1 MISIILAVAGIF
13 VEAESF
19 DRLGGWV
26 VETQSVRQMGSAYL
40 MAHGMGAPVADAETE
55 VKVETA
61 GDYEVWARTR
71 NWVEEWAPG
80 KCPGRFEVL
89 VNGKKVE
96 SFAGA
101 NGVLGING
109 GKWAWQLAGKVK
121 LEKGAAKLALHD
133 LTGFNGRCD
142 QIALVPLKDGK
153 WTLPE
158 LPVVSPVE
166 DAKENYEFVVIGGG
180 IAGSCT
186 AIAASRSGVKTL
198 CLQDRDVLGGC
209 NSSEVRV
216 GMGGMLGFGPN
227 PALGRVVG
235 EIQPMMSDHKPN
247 DAMYYED
254 TRKEIAFNLKMSYTG
269 AGAVPGVRP
278 TLRLRQHVYA
288 VEMQPGT
295 NLIAAV
301 IALDMRTGKRV
312 RYRAK
317 WFCDATGDAVIA
329 RQAGCETM
337 YGVEPRSRFHE
348 ACAPEKAVRQVMGMS
363 VQWLS
368 KECDRDSPFPDISDW
383 ALKMDEVS
391 GEYRLYGTWDQET
404 GFFRDMADDTEAIR
418 DYGLLAVFSNW
429 HWMKNVAPRKAE
441 YARRAFSWI
450 SPVGGKR
457 ESYRV
462 VGDYVFNQNDLHNQ
476 VMHPDA
482 TAAATWNIDFHFPDP
497 RLEGK
502 FKEPI
507 RSAAYHRGFGGK
519 AIPVPYRSLY
529 ARDCGNLFLA
539 GRHISVSHAAFACV
553 RVMRTLGALGE
564 AVGLA
569 TAVCKKH
576 DCLPRDVYRS
586 YLEEYRKSLK
596 KGVPPLGQFHCGGF
610 AIGETYH
617 MSTRGYFSIY
627 PAEKGSLSPEVQKE
641 IKSIGF
647 EHMCEHPDFQ
657 DRRRAFVLA
666 DESRGFLHY
675 YDSFSP
681 KAGFKVAVRKPVWDL
696 KQVGAK
702 RYRTVCYGGFQITD
716 FNERKVVENF
726 THPSLSGPDFIVTAI
741 CDLKDGG
748 FIASVNPQKTKDKVV
763 LLRHF
768 NAARELVAT
777 YRVEGCYYARS
788 LQWDRDGETLL
799 LSWEKGFSRVRLPKL
814 GEKAEILANF
824 LQPDGRNLFDVV
836 PDPTSDGYV
845 AGCGYGGGL
854 VRFAADGSVKSQ
866 WFVPTDTGKESR
878 FYAQVLPQPNGH
890 VYMAHWTGHG
900 FGDSFKGWQAV
911 EFDQNGKA
919 VWHLDSPD
927 RYGSISGILIAE

>member
-1 MISIILAVAGIF
+1 MITIMLAIAGVF
-13 VEAESF
+13 LEAESF
-19 DRLGGWV
+19 DRLGGWT

-40 MAHGMGAPVADAETE
+40 MAHGMGEPVADAETE
-55 VKVETA
+55 VAVETA
-61 GDYEVWARTR
+61 GEYEVWARTR

-80 KCPGRFEVL
+80 KFPGRFEIL
-89 VNGKKVE
+89 VDGRRVE
-96 SFAGA
+96 PFAGG
-101 NGVLGING
+101 NGVLGTNG
-109 GKWAWQLAGKVK
+109 KKWAWQLAGKVRLSSGK
-121 LEKGAAKLALHD
+121 VKLALHD

-142 QIALVPLKDGK
+142 QVALLPLKDGK
-153 WTLPE
+153 WTLGERPVD
-158 LPVVSPVE
+158 LPVVDSPDE
-166 DAKENYEFVVIGGG
+166 YEMIVIGGG
-180 IAGSCT
+180 VAGVCT
-186 AIAASRSGVKTL
+186 AVSAARCGVKTL

-216 GMGGMLGFGPN
+216 GMGGMLGFGPY

-235 EIQPMMSDHKPN
+235 EIQPMMSDNKPN
-247 DAMYYED
+247 PAFFYED
-254 TRKEIAFNLKMSYTG
+254 SRKEIAFELKQMSFSQ
-269 AGAVPGVRP
+269 AVPGVKP
-278 TLRLRQHVYA
+278 MLKFRQHVYA
-288 VEMQPGT
+288 TEMRPGT
-295 NLIAAV
+295 NLVAAV
-301 IALDMRTGKRV
+301 IALDMRSGRRV

-337 YGVEPRSRFHE
+337 YGVEERSRFHE
-348 ACAPEKAVRQVMGMS
+348 ASAPEKPVRQVMGMS

-368 KECDRDSPFPDISDW
+368 EERECDTPFPDISDW
-383 ALKMDEVS
+383 ALKMDEES
-391 GEYRLYGTWDQET
+391 GGYRLYGTWDQET

-418 DYGLLAVFSNW
+418 DYGLLAVFSSW
-429 HWMKNVAPRKAE
+429 HWMKNVSPRKAE
-441 YARRAFSWI
+441 FARRAFSWI

-462 VGDYVFNQNDLHNQ
+462 VGDYVFNQNDFHNQ
-476 VMHPDA
+476 VIHPDA

-497 RLEGK
+497 RLDGK

-507 RSAAYHRGFGGK
+507 RSAAYHRGFGGD

-569 TAVCKKH
+569 AAVCKRH
-576 DCLPRDVYRS
+576 DCLPRDVYRL
-586 YLEEYRKSLK
+586 YLDEYRKSLK
-596 KGVPPLGQFHCGGF
+596 AGVPPLPQFHCGGF
-610 AIGETYH
+610 HIRESYH
-617 MSTRGYFSIY
+617 MSTRGYVTIY
-627 PAEKGSLSPEVQKE
+627 PAEKGTIDKRVQEE
-641 IKSIGF
+641 IRRLGY
-647 EHMCEHPDFQ
+647 EHMCEHPDLQ

-681 KAGFKVAVRKPVWDL
+681 KAGFKVPVRKPVWDL
-696 KQVGAK
+696 KQVGDK
-702 RYRTVCYGGFQITD
+702 RYRTICHGGFQIVD
-716 FNERKVVENF
+716 FKERKVVEDF
-726 THPSLSGPDFIVTAI
+726 THPSLSGPDFVVTAV

-748 FIASVNPQKTKDKVV
+748 FIASVNPQKTKEKVV
-763 LLRHF
+763 LLRRF

-799 LSWEKGFSRVRLPKL
+799 LSWEKGFSRVRLPES
-814 GEKAEILANF
+814 GDKAVVVKEF

-845 AGCGYGGGL
+845 VGCGYGGGL
-854 VRFAADGSVKSQ
+854 VRFAADGSVRSQ

-900 FGDSFKGWQAV
+900 PKDSFKGWQAV

-927 RYGSISGILIAE
+927 RYGSISGLLIAE